1 MALPKFENDIAYVSK
16 LDDEPNDVGGLS
28 ADELKAVFDKAGLE
42 LQEYINEELIPR
54 VESDIE
60 AAALGIGGGGALS
73 GEMLAPGTVTADKL
87 ANDSVTADKIVNTA
101 VTSEKIAN
109 KAVNSEKIADS
120 GILTVNLADKAVTRE
135 KIADE
140 AVSADKIFP
149 GAVGSRSLGPDS
161 VTAEKIL
168 TGAVSAAFTASIPT
182 SGWSGNSAPY
192 TNEVTVSGITA
203 ADRPII
209 DIVHSSTYS
218 SVAAE
223 REGWAAIYKAVTAAN
238 KITFY
243 ATDKPTV
250 ALNVQIMAVRK

>member
-60 AAALGIGGGGALS
+60 AAALGIGSGGALS

-87 ANDSVTADKIVNTA
+87 ANDSVTVDKIVNKA
-101 VTSEKIAN
+101 VTNEKIAD

-140 AVSADKIFP
+140 AVTADKIFP
-149 GAVGSRSLGPDS
+149 GAVNSRRLGANS

-168 TGAVSAAFTASIPT
+168 TGAVSAAFTASIPA
-182 SGWSGNSAPY
+182 SGWSGAAAPY
-192 TNEVTVSGITA
+192 TNAVTVTGITA
-203 ADRPII
+203 EDKPLI
-209 DIVHSSTYS
+209 DL
-218 SVAAE
+218 AASE
-223 REGWAAIYKAVTAAN
+223 DFATAEAEIDAWGMVYRAVTSADTV
-238 KITFY
+238 TFY